1 VEGRGQSVVE
11 SDVCPVVG
19 GAAMGADVT
28 SGVEVG
34 GYRLG
39 RTCENEGY
47 EAKYAEDGREKCM
60 FVVVFVEP

>member
-1 VEGRGQSVVE
+1 MSRCRRCCLGCRR
-11 SDVCPVVG
+11 DR
-19 GAAMGADVT
+19 
-28 SGVEVG
+28 GVEVG

-39 RTCENEGY
+39 WTCENEGY